1 MGTSSIFNGRN
12 DKNPLLPDDYENE
25 TNNSSSYSQLKLIC
39 QNILTVEG
47 VTHLLGI

>member
-25 TNNSSSYSQLKLIC
+25 TNNSSSYSEKVLWQ
-39 QNILTVEG
+39 TVKTRC
-47 VTHLLGI
+47 V